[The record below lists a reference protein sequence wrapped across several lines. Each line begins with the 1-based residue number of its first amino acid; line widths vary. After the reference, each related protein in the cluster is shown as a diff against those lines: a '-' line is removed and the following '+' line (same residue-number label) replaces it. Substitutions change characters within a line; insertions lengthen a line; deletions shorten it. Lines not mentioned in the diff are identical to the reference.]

1 MEPDG
6 GEVRAACE
14 QQASCRAHGSAGL
27 SQLPWRKT
35 PGPEVC
41 LPRFSPAVPPA
52 NHTRPQSHLMRPK
65 HVSSPCKTQHGCGS
79 HPNAPQHLGEAADRS
94 HHLEH
99 TVQPRCV
106 TQWEPAL
113 SSVQGKEVTHLKQ
126 LKAANPCLASP
137 QGQVSSCPHCSTP
150 PATCLQPLALSFP
163 CIQAACTSI
172 PAPTPS
178 PAQHPAAWRARRA
191 LQAWRWAA
199 SNAQA
204 ITCAEIP
211 LPRAVCSGEAVAVF
225 SCTAS
230 PRRAAEFGHFL
241 TTIVLIHFFSA
252 ESGCVQFNA
261 AGRKGKGTPGAE
273 ATPVT
278 QQPRR
283 KKKRR
288 KKRGKTQPQPTQRE
302 AFLIF

>member
-106 TQWEPAL
+106 TQWKPAL
-113 SSVQGKEVTHLKQ
+113 SSMQGKEVTHLKQ

-150 PATCLQPLALSFP
+150 PATCLQPLALPFP
-163 CIQAACTSI
+163 CIQAAC
-172 PAPTPS
+172 AFHPS
-178 PAQHPAAWRARRA
+178 THP
-191 LQAWRWAA
+191 LHQP
-199 SNAQA
+199 STQLLGGH
-204 ITCAEIP
+204 AELCRP
-211 LPRAVCSGEAVAVF
+211 GGGQLPM
-225 SCTAS
+225 
-230 PRRAAEFGHFL
+230 PRQLPVQKSH
-241 TTIVLIHFFSA
+241 
-252 ESGCVQFNA
+252 CPVQFA
-261 AGRKGKGTPGAE
+261 LGKPWLCSHAQLRP
-273 ATPVT
+273 AV
-278 QQPRR
+278 
-283 KKKRR
+283 
-288 KKRGKTQPQPTQRE
+288 
-302 AFLIF
+302 LLSLDIS

>member
-1 MEPDG
+1 MEAGSELHARQG
-6 GEVRAACE
+6 GDPPKAT
-14 QQASCRAHGSAGL
+14 QGSQPLFSITPRPGQ
-27 SQLPWRKT
+27 QLP
-35 PGPEVC
+35 PLQHPSCNLPSAPCFAVPMHSGSLC
-41 LPRFSPAVPPA
+41 LPSQHPP
-52 NHTRPQSHLMRPK
+52 
-65 HVSSPCKTQHGCGS
+65 
-79 HPNAPQHLGEAADRS
+79 
-94 HHLEH
+94 
-99 TVQPRCV
+99 
-106 TQWEPAL
+106 
-113 SSVQGKEVTHLKQ
+113 
-126 LKAANPCLASP
+126 
-137 QGQVSSCPHCSTP
+137 
-150 PATCLQPLALSFP
+150 
-163 CIQAACTSI
+163 
-172 PAPTPS
+172 PS
-178 PAQHPAAWRARRA
+178 PAQHPAAGRARRA

-199 SNAQA
+199 SDAQA

-273 ATPVT
+273 ASPVT

-283 KKKRR
+283 KKRDE

>member
-52 NHTRPQSHLMRPK
+52 NHTRPQSHLMRLK
-65 HVSSPCKTQHGCGS
+65 YVSSPCKTQHGCGS

-113 SSVQGKEVTHLKQ
+113 NSVQGKEVTHLKQ
-126 LKAANPCLASP
+126 LKAANPRLASP

-150 PATCLQPLALSFP
+150 PATCLQPLALAFP

-172 PAPTPS
+172 PAPTPFTS
-178 PAQHPAAWRARRA
+178 PAPSCLEGTQSSAGLEVGSFRCPGNYLCRNPTA
-191 LQAWRWAA
+191 
-199 SNAQA
+199 
-204 ITCAEIP
+204 P
-211 LPRAVCSGEAVAVF
+211 CSLLWG
-225 SCTAS
+225 S
-230 PRRAAEFGHFL
+230 R
-241 TTIVLIHFFSA
+241 
-252 ESGCVQFNA
+252 GCVLMHSFA
-261 AGRKGKGTPGAE
+261 P
-273 ATPVT
+273 PCC
-278 QQPRR
+278 
-283 KKKRR
+283 
-288 KKRGKTQPQPTQRE
+288 
-302 AFLIF
+302 